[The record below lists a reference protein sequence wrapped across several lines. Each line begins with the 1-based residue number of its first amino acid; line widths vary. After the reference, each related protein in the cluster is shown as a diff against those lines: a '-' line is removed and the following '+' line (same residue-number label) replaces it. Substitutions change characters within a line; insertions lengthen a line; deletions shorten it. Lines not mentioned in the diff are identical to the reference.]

1 MNSKVEH
8 PFEQEKRQVN
18 VVRRRK
24 YEGIEG
30 QLAWSEKIGENE
42 CSFLQTKEQD
52 LKEMEA

>member
-18 VVRRRK
+18 VVRGRK
-24 YEGIEG
+24 YEGIE
-30 QLAWSEKIGENE
+30 LAWSEKIGKNE